1 MADATNPGEA
11 RAVEEPRGALD
22 GIRVLACTQIVA
34 GPFAGI
40 VLSDFGAEV
49 VKLEP
54 LEGEGYRNSGAV
66 VPKEGKRFQSLNR
79 GQKSLA
85 IDLSRPEG
93 REAVHRIIP
102 SFDVILINY
111 RPGVPER
118 MGIGYEELSA
128 IHPGLIYCNI
138 TGFGETGPWA
148 DRGATDLVASAYSGL
163 VAGDDK
169 MTEEGEPAQLTP
181 AISDY
186 VTGLACAASI
196 NAALYHREKTGL
208 GQRIDAALL
217 RSALA
222 IQDVYVMRQAVT
234 DAVLRDPMVAK
245 VNEAR
250 ADGATYEEV
259 LRIRRDYRW
268 AGACPPRLYYNG
280 YNCADGQIVLG
291 CLTKATRNGARRV
304 LGMDHDRTDDAA
316 FDPWEPENIRQVKEW
331 KRQIQETI
339 RAHTVAHW
347 IEAFSAQGVPV
358 APVQIPEELSE
369 DPHVQALGA
378 LVDFEHPVTGPQTV
392 VGPMTRMS
400 LTPTR
405 ASRPSPA
412 LGEHTDE
419 TLRKGGLSA
428 EEIAALHSAGVV
440 LQGE

>member
-1 MADATNPGEA
+1 MADATDPNTRGTEA
-11 RAVEEPRGALD
+11 SGALD

-85 IDLSRPEG
+85 IDLSKPEG
-93 REAVHRIIP
+93 RAAIQRIIP

-118 MGIGYEELSA
+118 MGIGYEELAA

-186 VTGLACAASI
+186 VTGLACVASI
-196 NAALYHREKTGL
+196 NAALYHRQKTGL
-208 GQRIDAALL
+208 GQRIDGALL

-222 IQDVYVMRQAVT
+222 IQDVYIMRQAVT
-234 DAVLRDPMVAK
+234 DATLRDPMVAQ
-245 VNEAR
+245 VNDAR
-250 ADGATYEEV
+250 AHGATYEEV

-268 AGACPPRLYYNG
+268 AGAGPPRLYYNG
-280 YNCADGQIVLG
+280 YNCSDGQIVLG
-291 CLTKATRNGARRV
+291 CLTKATRDGARRV
-304 LGMDHDRTDDAA
+304 LGMEHDRTDDAA
-316 FDPWEPENIRQVKEW
+316 FDPWDEANKEQVREW
-331 KRQIQETI
+331 KRQVQATI
-339 RAHTVAHW
+339 RAHPVSYW
-347 IEAFSAQGVPV
+347 IERFTAEGVPV
-358 APVQIPEELSE
+358 APVQIPEELS
-369 DPHVQALGA
+369 DDQHVRALGVM
-378 LVDFEHPVTGPQTV
+378 VDFDHPITGPQTV
-392 VGPMTRMS
+392 VGPMTKMS

-405 ASRPSPA
+405 AQGPSPA
-412 LGEHTDE
+412 LGDHTAE
-419 TLRKGGLSA
+419 TLRKGGLTDA
-428 EEIAALHSAGVV
+428 EIAGLRASGVI
-440 LQGE
+440 LQRE

>member
-1 MADATNPGEA
+1 MANAGGSEA
-11 RAVEEPRGALD
+11 RGALD

-54 LEGEGYRNSGAV
+54 IEGEGYRNSGAV
-66 VPKEGKRFQSLNR
+66 VPTEGKRFQSLNR

-85 IDLSRPEG
+85 IDLSMPEG
-93 REAVHRIIP
+93 RAAIHRIIP

-138 TGFGETGPWA
+138 TGFGEAGPWA

-169 MTEEGEPAQLTP
+169 VTEEGEPAQLTP

-186 VTGLACAASI
+186 VTGLACVASI
-196 NAALYHREKTGL
+196 NAALYHREQTGL
-208 GQRIDAALL
+208 GQRIDGALL

-234 DAVLRDPMVAK
+234 DAVLRDPMVEK
-245 VNEAR
+245 VNAAR
-250 ADGATYEEV
+250 ANGATYEEV

-268 AGACPPRLYYNG
+268 AGAGPPRLYYNG
-280 YNCADGQIVLG
+280 YNCSDGQIVLG

-304 LGMDHDRTDDAA
+304 LGMEHDRTDEEG
-316 FDPWEPENIRQVKEW
+316 FDPWDPENIKQVHEW
-331 KRQIQETI
+331 KRQVQATV
-339 RAHTVAHW
+339 RAHPVSYWVEKFTA
-347 IEAFSAQGVPV
+347 EGVPV

-369 DPHVQALGA
+369 DEHVKALGVM
-378 LVDFEHPVTGPQTV
+378 VDFEHPVTGPQSV
-392 VGPMTRMS
+392 VGPITKMS

-405 ASRPSPA
+405 AQGPSPA
-412 LGEHTDE
+412 LGQHTVE
-419 TLRKGGLSA
+419 TLAKGGLTA
-428 EEIAALHSAGVV
+428 DEIAKLREAGVV
-440 LQGE
+440 LQRE

>member
-1 MADATNPGEA
+1 MAETNDPNSSEA
-11 RAVEEPRGALD
+11 RGALD

-34 GPFAGI
+34 GPFTGI

-66 VPKEGKRFQSLNR
+66 VPREGKRFQSLNR

-85 IDLSRPEG
+85 INLSTPEG
-93 REAVHRIIP
+93 RAAVHRIIP
-102 SFDVILINY
+102 SFDVIVINY

-118 MGIGYEELSA
+118 MGLGYEELSA

-138 TGFGETGPWA
+138 TGFGEEGPWA
-148 DRGATDLVASAYSGL
+148 SKGATDLVASAYSGL

-169 MTEEGEPAQLTP
+169 ITEEGEPAQLTP

-208 GQRIDAALL
+208 GQRIDGALL

-234 DAVLRDPMVAK
+234 DATLRDPMVEK
-245 VNEAR
+245 VNAAR
-250 ADGATYEEV
+250 ANGATYEEV

-268 AGACPPRLYYNG
+268 AGAGPPRLYYNG
-280 YNCADGQIVLG
+280 YNCSDGQIVLG

-304 LGMDHDRTDDAA
+304 LGMEHDLTDEEG
-316 FDPWEPENIRQVKEW
+316 FDPWVPANIEMVKEW
-331 KRQIQETI
+331 KRQVQATI
-339 RAHTVAHW
+339 RAKPVAHW
-347 IEAFSAQGVPV
+347 IEAFGAEGVPI
-358 APVQIPEELSE
+358 APVQIPEELADDE
-369 DPHVQALGA
+369 HVKALGVM
-378 LVDFEHPVTGPQTV
+378 VDFEHPVTGPQSV
-392 VGPMTRMS
+392 VGPMTKMS

-419 TLRKGGLSA
+419 TLRKGGLTD
-428 EEIAALHSAGVV
+428 EEIAQLRASGVV
-440 LQGE
+440 LQWD